1 MAVVFLI
8 PGYLRAFTEGQKR
21 VTSESAT
28 ATVRDALNSLARK
41 YPGVR
46 DRILTE
52 TGEVRQHVNI
62 FVGTESIRYTGGL
75 DTPISAEEE
84 ISIVPAV
91 SGGSASPV
99 ADHFGEAAESDRP
112 PEVDQQSEQR
122 RGEHPAVLD

>member
-8 PGYLRAFTEGQKR
+8 PGYLRTFTEGQKR
-21 VTSESAT
+21 VTSEST
-28 ATVRDALNSLARK
+28 ATNVRDALDSLARK

-52 TGEVRQHVNI
+52 TGEVRPHVNI
-62 FVGTESIRYTGGL
+62 FVGIESIRYTGGL
-75 DTPISAEEE
+75 DTPISAGDE

-91 SGGSASPV
+91 SGGTDSPV
-99 ADHFGEAAESDRP
+99 ADDFGEASESDRA

-122 RGEHPAVLD
+122 RAQDPAVSK